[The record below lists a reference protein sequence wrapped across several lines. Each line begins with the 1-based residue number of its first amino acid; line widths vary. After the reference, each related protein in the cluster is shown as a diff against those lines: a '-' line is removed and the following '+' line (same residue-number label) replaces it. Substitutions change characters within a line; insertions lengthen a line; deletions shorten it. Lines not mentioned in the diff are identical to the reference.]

1 MKIQNAIETKLN
13 DAFDAR
19 VLQVENESHKHSVP
33 PNSETHFKVTLV
45 SPEFEG
51 QMRVRRH
58 QAIYKVLAEELAG
71 PVHAL
76 ALHLYSPEEW
86 EATGQFSLGRMA
98 TRLWETVEVH
108 ARYIAELEHE
118 IALLRGP

>member
-45 SPEFEG
+45 SPAFEG
-51 QMRVRRH
+51 QMKVRRH
-58 QAIYKVLAEELAG
+58 QAIYEVLSEELAG
-71 PVHAL
+71 SVHAL
-76 ALHLYSPEEW
+76 SLHLYTPDEWRDSGQASPDSPGCMGGSKGD
-86 EATGQFSLGRMA
+86 EAMA
-98 TRLWETVEVH
+98 AKLKQGADV
-108 ARYIAELEHE
+108 
-118 IALLRGP
+118 